1 MFVGKIVRN
10 HPVRDFHGYADEGA
24 TKKKVLEDVFEKGD
38 VYFLSGKFLFIS

>member
-24 TKKKVLEDVFEKGD
+24 GYEDTTGRRKGI
-38 VYFLSGKFLFIS
+38 V